1 MKSTSSA
8 FPKSRDC
15 AVPSVDPKMNVLS
28 EIHELKNIP
37 GPIHLAIGVF
47 DGLHRGHRAVVDR
60 ALAGARKSG
69 GNAVVVTFEPHP
81 ITVLRPETAPRLLA
95 SLPHKTLMLLK
106 QGVEHL
112 LIVQFDRKFAALSA
126 EGFVRQL
133 VEACN
138 DLTQICV
145 GSGWRFGCDRG
156 GDVTLL
162 KKMGEAFDFSV
173 DGLAAVKSSTGE
185 PVSSTAVRNAVQSG
199 DFETAAELLGRDYT
213 VLGQVVE
220 GNHLGRQLGFPT
232 ANLRVFNEQLPPNGV
247 YAIEAE
253 RSDGELL
260 RGVGNL
266 GLRPTIEREGQQP
279 RMLEVHLFD
288 FDEEIYGEEL
298 EIRFVQYLREEAKF
312 DSVDELKAQ
321 IAKDA
326 EMARGI
332 VGMVG

>member
-1 MKSTSSA
+1 M
-8 FPKSRDC
+8 
-15 AVPSVDPKMNVLS
+15 
-28 EIHELKNIP
+28 
-37 GPIHLAIGVF
+37 
-47 DGLHRGHRAVVDR
+47 VDR

-81 ITVLRPETAPRLLA
+81 ITVLRPGTAPRLLA

-220 GNHLGRQLGFPT
+220 GNHLGANWASRRRIFGYSMNNYHPT
-232 ANLRVFNEQLPPNGV
+232 ASTRSKPSGAMENCFAELATLVFAPRLSVKDSSRECLRCTSSTLTRKSTARNS
-247 YAIEAE
+247 
-253 RSDGELL
+253 RSDLSSTCA
-260 RGVGNL
+260 RK
-266 GLRPTIEREGQQP
+266 RSSTAWMSSRRRSP
-279 RMLEVHLFD
+279 RMPRWLE
-288 FDEEIYGEEL
+288 G
-298 EIRFVQYLREEAKF
+298 
-312 DSVDELKAQ
+312 SS
-321 IAKDA
+321 
-326 EMARGI
+326 GW
-332 VGMVG
+332 